1 MVILIPTW
9 ILALYVALIHRTAG
23 RPQPTEMWIATAI
36 VTLACAVLA

>member
-9 ILALYVALIHRTAG
+9 ITALYVALIHRVVE

-36 VTLACAVLA
+36 VTLFCAVLA